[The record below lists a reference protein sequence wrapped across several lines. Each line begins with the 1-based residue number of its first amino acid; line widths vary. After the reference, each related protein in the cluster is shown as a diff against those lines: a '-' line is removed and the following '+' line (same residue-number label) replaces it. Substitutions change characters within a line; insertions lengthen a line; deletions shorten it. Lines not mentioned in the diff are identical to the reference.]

1 MHMPPDPDLES
12 ILTLPP
18 GDQAGALWQLLD
30 PPQWPIPFQD
40 LPQGSALVGGAVR
53 DGLLGRLAA
62 RPDLDL
68 VVPVEAIGLAQTLAR
83 RLGATV
89 VVLDRDRSIARLVLR
104 GWTVDLARQEGATLA
119 ADLQRRDYSI
129 NAIALSL
136 PQGRA
141 GAVLVDPCHGLQD
154 LAAGRLRALSEAN
167 LLDDPLRLL
176 RGMRLAGD
184 LALSIDHQS
193 GGWIRDHRA
202 RLTQVAPE
210 RVLAELERMAASCSG
225 HQGLAL
231 ALNYGLLEPWLAGDA
246 RPQGTDLL
254 MEALTP
260 EQAQARGLSPDE
272 LLKALPV
279 ARLALLFDTASLV
292 QLQASRRLQ
301 KRVGNLHHWLKR
313 LQGPGI
319 RGALARLAEG
329 ERLNLQIELETD
341 MPALLLHLERRQ
353 AETALE
359 RWRDPDDPLFHPAA
373 PMDGHTLQQQ
383 LQVPAGPLLGQL
395 LHYLK
400 QERAMGR
407 LPAKN
412 HDQQLIRNK
421 AAGWLQA
428 RTRGGAVINY
438 LM

>member
-12 ILTLPP
+12 ILTLAP
-18 GDQAGALWQLLD
+18 GNQAWALWQLLD
-30 PPQWPIPFQD
+30 PPQWPISYQD
-40 LPQGSALVGGAVR
+40 LPQGTALVGGAVR
-53 DGLLGRLAA
+53 DGLLGRLAT

-83 RLGATV
+83 LHGGTV
-89 VVLDRDRSIARLVLR
+89 VVLDRERSIARLVLR

-129 NAIALSL
+129 NAIALTL
-136 PQGRA
+136 PAGRA

-176 RGMRLAGD
+176 RGMRLGGD
-184 LALSIDHQS
+184 LALSIDPQS
-193 GGWIRDHRA
+193 GGWIREHRA

-210 RVLAELERMAASCSG
+210 RVLAELERMAASRSG
-225 HQGLAL
+225 QQGLVL
-231 ALNYGLLEPWLAGDA
+231 ALDYGLLEPWLAGNPPSPGA
-246 RPQGTDLL
+246 ELALT
-254 MEALTP
+254 ALTP

-272 LLKALPV
+272 ALTALPV

-292 QLQASRRLQ
+292 RLQASRRLQ

-319 RGALARLAEG
+319 RGELERLAED
-329 ERLNLQIELETD
+329 ERLNLQIELESD
-341 MPALLLHLERRQ
+341 LPALLLHLERRQ

-359 RWRDPDDPLFHPAA
+359 RWRNPDDPLFHPAA
-373 PMDGHTLQQQ
+373 PMDGHTLQQELQ
-383 LQVPAGPLLGQL
+383 LPAGPVLGQL
-395 LHYLK
+395 LDYLK
-400 QERAMGR
+400 RERAMGR
-407 LPAKN
+407 LPAQN
-412 HDQQLIRNK
+412 HDQALIRTK
-421 AAGWLQA
+421 AAGWLEA
-428 RTRGGAVINY
+428 RARGGVA
-438 LM
+438 

>member
-1 MHMPPDPDLES
+1 
-12 ILTLPP
+12 
-18 GDQAGALWQLLD
+18 
-30 PPQWPIPFQD
+30 
-40 LPQGSALVGGAVR
+40 
-53 DGLLGRLAA
+53 
-62 RPDLDL
+62 
-68 VVPVEAIGLAQTLAR
+68 
-83 RLGATV
+83 
-89 VVLDRDRSIARLVLR
+89 
-104 GWTVDLARQEGATLA
+104 LA

-141 GAVLVDPCHGLQD
+141 GAVLIDPWHGLQD

-225 HQGLAL
+225 HQGLTL

-246 RPQGTDLL
+246 PLQGADLL

-272 LLKALPV
+272 LLTALPV

-292 QLQASRRLQ
+292 ELQASRRLQ

-313 LQGPGI
+313 LQGPRI
-319 RGALARLAEG
+319 LGALERLAED

-353 AETALE
+353 AETALA

-373 PMDGHTLQQQ
+373 PTDGHTLQQQ

-407 LPAKN
+407 LPAQN
-412 HDQQLIRNK
+412 LDQELIRTK

-428 RTRGGAVINY
+428 RARGGGVINY
-438 LM
+438 LL

>member
-1 MHMPPDPDLES
+1 MHMPPDPDLGS

-53 DGLLGRLAA
+53 DGLLGRLVA

-68 VVPVEAIGLAQTLAR
+68 VVPVEAIGLAQALAR
-83 RLGATV
+83 RHGGSV
-89 VVLDRDRSIARLVLR
+89 VVLDRNRSIARLVLR
-104 GWTVDLARQEGATLA
+104 GWTVDLARQEGASLA

-129 NAIALSL
+129 NAIALTL
-136 PQGRA
+136 PWGMA
-141 GAVLVDPCHGLQD
+141 GSVLVDPCHGLQD
-154 LAAGRLRALSEAN
+154 LAAGRLRAISEAN

-176 RGMRLAGD
+176 RGMRLVGD
-184 LALSIDHQS
+184 LALSIDRQS

-225 HQGLAL
+225 QQGLAL
-231 ALNYGLLEPWLAGDA
+231 ALHYGLLEPWLAVDA
-246 RPQGTDLL
+246 PPQGAENPLK
-254 MEALTP
+254 ALTP
-260 EQAQARGLSPDE
+260 EQAQAQGLTPDE
-272 LLKALPV
+272 ILTALPV

-292 QLQASRRLQ
+292 RLQASRRLQ

-319 RGALARLAEG
+319 SGALERLAED

-341 MPALLLHLERRQ
+341 LPALLLHLEGGQ

-373 PMDGHTLQQQ
+373 PIDGHTLQQQ

-400 QERAMGR
+400 RERAMGR
-407 LPAKN
+407 LPAQN
-412 HDQQLIRNK
+412 HDQALILTK
-421 AAGWLQA
+421 AEGWLQGQ
-428 RTRGGAVINY
+428 RG
-438 LM
+438 

>member
-1 MHMPPDPDLES
+1 MHMPPDPDLGS

-53 DGLLGRLAA
+53 DGLLGRLVA

-89 VVLDRDRSIARLVLR
+89 VVLDQDRSIARLILR

-129 NAIALSL
+129 NAIALTL

-167 LLDDPLRLL
+167 LLEDPLRML
-176 RGMRLAGD
+176 RGMRLVGG
-184 LALSIDHQS
+184 LALSIDRQS
-193 GGWIRDHRA
+193 GGWISEHRA
-202 RLTQVAPE
+202 GLTQVAPE

-225 HQGLAL
+225 HQSLAL

-246 RPQGTDLL
+246 PPQGADLL
-254 MEALTP
+254 LQALTP
-260 EQAQARGLSPDE
+260 EQAQARGLTPDE
-272 LLKALPV
+272 LLTALPV
-279 ARLALLFDTASLV
+279 ARLALLFDTASLIR
-292 QLQASRRLQ
+292 LQASRRLQ

-319 RGALARLAEG
+319 RGELERLAED
-329 ERLNLQIELETD
+329 ERLNLQIELESD
-341 MPALLLHLERRQ
+341 IPALLLHLERRQ

-359 RWRDPDDPLFHPAA
+359 RWRNPDDPLFHPAA
-373 PMDGHTLQQQ
+373 PMDGHTLQEQ

-395 LHYLK
+395 LDYLK
-400 QERAMGR
+400 RERAMGR
-407 LPAKN
+407 LPAQN
-412 HDQQLIRNK
+412 HDQALIRTK
-421 AAGWLQA
+421 AAGWLQTRA
-428 RTRGGAVINY
+428 RGVA
-438 LM
+438 